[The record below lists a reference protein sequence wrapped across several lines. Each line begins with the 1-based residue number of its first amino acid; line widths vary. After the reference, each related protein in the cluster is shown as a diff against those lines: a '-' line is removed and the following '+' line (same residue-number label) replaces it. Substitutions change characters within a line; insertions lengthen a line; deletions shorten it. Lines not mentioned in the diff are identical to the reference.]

1 MIYELARQKRANK
14 VVFVSFTT
22 FITVVQM
29 MSLTFRIKAF
39 SRIYNGED
47 T

>member
-1 MIYELARQKRANK
+1 MSFQLARQKLIIYA
-14 VVFVSFTT
+14 VFVSFTT

-39 SRIYNGED
+39 SRIYNGVD